1 MSLNSVIG
9 ALRVNLS
16 ANTAAFERGMK
27 GAQAQAEKS
36 TRAMSQAFTRL
47 GPVLAAATA
56 AFSVN
61 ALKNASDEFSD
72 LHSRVGVAIG
82 SIDDAS
88 GVMARLGKV
97 ADQTYSS
104 IGQTTEGFLQNKRV
118 LDELGLTT
126 EQQLDYTQSLNNAM
140 VVAGA
145 KGDQA
150 TRVQKALS
158 DAMSLGALK
167 GDQFNTILMRG
178 GPIVDALNQHFGVTT
193 TELKQLASDGKIT
206 SDVIRDVVLANMEL
220 WTEQAAGMPGTFG
233 DAATAFSNMVTTV
246 AGRFNQVTDA
256 SGKFTEAVRG
266 FTTPIMEFAAS
277 DSFEAALDGIGKAA
291 QYAAAALAG
300 LIAVNVASTL
310 AGVVRA
316 AQSVGAAFWVQYHA
330 TVALTR
336 ATTALRVAQ
345 GQILT
350 VALSAV
356 AYAFIKA
363 YQSAKNYREIM
374 DSMEERTAS
383 VASAIANHAREQTAQ
398 SFKTMMESLKEEYE
412 GLETGIAG
420 LENRIRTELKTAAP
434 FRHFSEE
441 EFAEM
446 QAKLAEMKDRHSEV
460 TSEIEKQT
468 NLWEEALGAA
478 GKLGEEIRGMTAEEA
493 KATYEL
499 QAQKAALEQKNTLRE
514 LELQYGRD
522 SVEYQKQVF
531 EYARAEEMAQL
542 DILAARIG
550 NNEEAQKLLAEQRD
564 AVNAAY
570 DAESA
575 TLSWANAMES
585 VRSKIAGIANLLA
598 SIGGNVIANAD
609 KFTTA
614 RLINEGMSRA
624 DAERQV
630 LYAQQDRELE
640 GRMHQNIAKYGEA
653 LGGVINRGLQ
663 LEHTGSRNAD
673 AALEAA
679 YALDAER
686 SKAQSNGGGGGRSG
700 RSSGGGRGRG
710 RSDRPFFEG
719 IEGDIERMERQ
730 LSLLGKTKEEVAAAE
745 AKWRL
750 LDEAKRQGIPVND
763 QLNAQIDEQ
772 AARVAQLSV
781 EMERSGFW
789 AAQYDRLIEGIS
801 DSFTDAL
808 LAGESLRQGLANTFR
823 QLARDIMKSGVQDAI
838 RAVFSGLNAGG
849 GGGGLLGK
857 LAGSIGGLI
866 GGGGITASSVVGND
880 ALSGALRNAL
890 PAFATGVRNF
900 QGGMALV
907 GERGPELA
915 YLNRGTSILNN
926 HKTNSLLQGQSQAPS
941 IHVSVDEGVRV
952 SWLND
957 AARQSANISQK
968 TVKEYDRHGA
978 TNRMNKFQK
987 DPRAHGK

>member
-126 EQQLDYTQSLNNAM
+126 SQQLDYTQSLNNAM

-150 TRVQKALS
+150 ARVQKALS

-220 WTEQAAGMPGTFG
+220 WTEQAASMPGTFG

-256 SGKFTEAVRG
+256 SGKFAEGVKS
-266 FTTPIMEFAAS
+266 FTDPISAFAAS
-277 DSFEAALDGIGKAA
+277 DSFEAAIDGIGRAA

-300 LIAVNVASTL
+300 LIAVNVASSL

-336 ATTALRVAQ
+336 ATVALRAAQ

-398 SFKTMMESLKEEYE
+398 SFKTMMEELEGEAEALTTGIEGTEKRLSSLKNSFRGQYDTE
-412 GLETGIAG
+412 GIAS
-420 LENRIRTELKTAAP
+420 LQAELD
-434 FRHFSEE
+434 
-441 EFAEM
+441 
-446 QAKLAEMKDRHSEV
+446 KLNADQEKN
-460 TSEIEKQT
+460 TSEIEKQK
-468 NLWEEALGAA
+468 NLWEDALGAA

-499 QAQKAALEQKNTLRE
+499 QAQQRALEQKNTLRE

-522 SVEYQKQVF
+522 SVEYQKQVL
-531 EYARAEEMAQL
+531 EYARAEELAHL
-542 DILAARIG
+542 ATLAARIG
-550 NNEEAQKLLAEQRD
+550 NNEEAQKLLAEQID

-570 DAESA
+570 DAEA
-575 TLSWANAMES
+575 GTLRWAAAMET
-585 VRSKIAGIANLLA
+585 VRSKIAGVANLLA
-598 SIGGNVIANAD
+598 SIGGNVIANVD
-609 KFTTA
+609 KATTA

-640 GRMHQNIAKYGEA
+640 AQMQRNIAEYGNAVGTA
-653 LGGVINRGLQ
+653 LNLALQ
-663 LEHTGSRNAD
+663 GERAGSRAAD
-673 AALEAA
+673 DALEAA

-686 SKAQSNGGGGGRSG
+686 SKAQSSGGGRSG
-700 RSSGGGRGRG
+700 RSGGGGRGRSG

-750 LDEAKRQGIPVND
+750 LDEAKRRGIPVND

-849 GGGGLLGK
+849 GGGGLFGK
-857 LAGSIGGLI
+857 IIGSIGGLI